1 MKIGVPKEIKVK
13 EFRVSATPVM
23 VREFTKKGHVVF
35 VEKKAGSAIGFL
47 DEDYKKAG
55 ACLLD
60 TAEEVFKEGELILK
74 VKEPQPQECAML
86 RENQILFTYLH
97 LASDSKMVESLLE
110 KGTSCIAYETIKD
123 KFGKLPLLVPMSQIA
138 GRLSIQAGAFC
149 LEKKNGG
156 KGILLSGVPGTE
168 RGKVVII
175 GGGVVGVNS
184 ALIAVGFGAD
194 VVVLDKDTQ
203 RLAEIEN
210 IFGSKIKA
218 IYSDSESIEKHV
230 KSADICV
237 GSVLIPGAK
246 APKLVTKKMIQFM
259 EKGSV
264 LVDVAIDQGGCFE
277 TSKATTHEDPIFE
290 VEGKVHYCVTNMPG
304 AVARTAT
311 QALTNS
317 TFPYIMKL
325 ANEKL
330 NVLKKDSLFMEGLN
344 LYRGKIVSEPVATS
358 LDKIFFNPHHLL
370 N

>member
-1 MKIGVPKEIKVK
+1 MKVGIPKEIKSK
-13 EFRVSATPVM
+13 EYRVSATPAM
-23 VREFTKKGHVVF
+23 VREFIKKGHSVF
-35 VEKKAGSAIGFL
+35 VEKKAGEAIGFL

-55 ACLLD
+55 ANLLD
-60 TAEEVFKEGELILK
+60 TAAAVFEEGEMIVK

-97 LASDSKMVESLLE
+97 LASDLNMVESLLE
-110 KGTSCIAYETIKD
+110 RGVCCIAYETIKD
-123 KFGKLPLLVPMSQIA
+123 KFDRLPLLVPMSQVA
-138 GRLSIQAGAFC
+138 GRLAIQAGAFC

-175 GGGVVGVNS
+175 GGGVVGINS
-184 ALIAVGFGAD
+184 ALIATGFGAD
-194 VVVLDKDTQ
+194 VIILDKDTQ
-203 RLAEIEN
+203 RLTEIEN
-210 IFGSKIKA
+210 IFGSKIKT
-218 IYSDSESIEKHV
+218 IYSDSESIERHV
-230 KSADICV
+230 KTADICV

-246 APKLVTKKMIQFM
+246 APKLVTKKMVQSM
-259 EKGSV
+259 ENGSV

-277 TSKATTHEDPIFE
+277 TSKATTHEDPVYEIE
-290 VEGKVHYCVTNMPG
+290 KKVHYCVTNMPG

-325 ANEKL
+325 ADKKL
-330 NVLKKDSLFMEGLN
+330 DALKTDSLFMEGLN
-344 LYRGKIVSEPVATS
+344 LYQGKIVSEPVAIS
-358 LDKIFFNPHHLL
+358 LDKDFFDPRQLL

>member
-1 MKIGVPKEIKVK
+1 MKVGIPKEIKSK
-13 EFRVSATPVM
+13 EYRVSATPAM
-23 VREFTKKGHVVF
+23 VREFIKKGHSVF
-35 VEKKAGSAIGFL
+35 VEKKAGEAIGFL

-55 ACLLD
+55 ANLLD
-60 TAEEVFKEGELILK
+60 TAAAVFEEGEMIVK

-97 LASDSKMVESLLE
+97 LASDLNMVESLLE
-110 KGTSCIAYETIKD
+110 RGVCCIAYETIKD
-123 KFGKLPLLVPMSQIA
+123 KFDRLPLLVPMSQIA
-138 GRLSIQAGAFC
+138 GRLAIQAGVFC

-175 GGGVVGVNS
+175 GGGVVGINS
-184 ALIAVGFGAD
+184 ALIAIGFGAD
-194 VVVLDKDTQ
+194 VVILDKDTQ
-203 RLAEIEN
+203 RLIEIEN

-230 KSADICV
+230 KTADICV

-246 APKLVTKKMIQFM
+246 APKLVTKKMVQSM
-259 EKGSV
+259 ENGSV

-277 TSKATTHEDPIFE
+277 TSKPTTHEDPIYE
-290 VEGKVHYCVTNMPG
+290 IEEKVHYCVTNMPG
-304 AVARTAT
+304 AVARTST

-330 NVLKKDSLFMEGLN
+330 DALKKEWKFKYLS
-344 LYRGKIVSEPVATS
+344 R
-358 LDKIFFNPHHLL
+358 
-370 N
+370 